1 MLVEDRRS
9 REAEFV
15 EERRRREREL
25 AAEREA
31 REREVSQ
38 QMETMRRQ
46 MEPPLPKNTKHTRT
60 VKSGEKKRMLSL
72 GPRPLDIQIYVLA
85 SDGIGQAIIRIC
97 SDFGTSI

>member
-1 MLVEDRRS
+1 MSKKESQGEGTAVEPRAVEELLRMLVEDRRS

-38 QMETMRRQ
+38 QMETMQRQ
-46 MEPPLPKNTKHTRT
+46 MEPPFA
-60 VKSGEKKRMLSL
+60 KKYKTHADS
-72 GPRPLDIQIYVLA
+72 
-85 SDGIGQAIIRIC
+85 
-97 SDFGTSI
+97 